1 MMGAQMFFSLLP
13 SEISRLV
20 LGYLAE
26 NGCYE
31 ACNVFFLECA
41 HLTEIRGQFPS
52 AYDITCRVGGI
63 SLMDILHDY
72 IRTVNLINEELEAR
86 SPTWTSS
93 PSAACRPG
101 QTSTC
106 LRTFISRYCSR
117 HDGTSVASPS
127 SSSSCPSS
135 SVPALMTASQRS
147 QPAPFSGISFHPA
160 CRPQQSRIAMARHN
174 SIQSYPPVPSAAG
187 YSTAATS
194 SAAAIFVPLHPIV
207 TGNTRPLRARFQMAT
222 IQTIQN
228 RCSLPSFS
236 TTTTT
241 TCPSVPL
248 LRPICPPASTVLGPT
263 PSSVCTA
270 VISASDP
277 SLENLSSHKRKRI
290 SPLRQTSRRASCSHT
305 SQLRSSFLH
314 FFTFFQS
321 PIPTPRAPMQPM
333 TLGLPNKR
341 VGIDLIGPLPI
352 LVRGFEYTLLMVDV
366 FTKCVVTVPLLRQ
379 DATSAANA
387 IDALN
392 ASQLLSQS
400 TATLLAVFSLL
411 LSTRLQPNP
420 EFEGLVEQLLKEME
434 QNTVTPDGH
443 SDQPFHSKDNDR
455 SPPAVPLSVS
465 PSVADLATSVNSA
478 EGHLTGFLCP
488 LSPDP
493 VTGITKGLT
502 VPIVSTDEEAEEEER
517 EKAPTKMGSKLLQE
531 VQKVMDSSSSPL
543 PSAAPLTV
551 QTSSTRAATSP
562 LEPRLRSPHFYTSIE
577 QHLSTALSVSSKISS
592 SPTATIS
599 APRAVH
605 FSLPTRPAEAKQS
618 GISTIVAGDI
628 YLVHHGVVG
637 TGTVTCAASTTL
649 SRPLPPPLLRA
660 RYYARVKETGDGI
673 VRADLF
679 LSFCPGILQPIVSS
693 RVKLLTPPGCPT
705 DVKPLTPKVT
715 QRPTVSASFAPPPA
729 ANLFPCSPPP
739 AANLFPCSPQTPAT
753 EIHPCFTQ
761 FKPDP
766 DLTNLGFSGSTPFGG
781 FGASCPLNGEDN
793 DLSWFFDDVSAS
805 IRATEAA
812 HPRTESSSSFLQPE
826 PSRCSSEISTPTT
839 STTTTTSITS
849 TSIATLPQ
857 LVASSAS
864 AVVSTLLSSPQT
876 EQQCQTSGLFD
887 HSTLLVPTS
896 CPQTLPPPLPIAH
909 STVTTTTTSSS
920 TLLVSSNSW
929 LRVVDLSALEVQP
942 ICLPSVTTPQPI
954 APNPSPRFR
963 RPPLRCAANVAM
975 SVLGAPPVLFKPTP
989 LGENTTV
996 LGQTETHAA
1005 TRSYPN
1011 LIVEP
1016 KKAPKYTSSRFL
1028 RAVEGGI
1035 SKRPSEEDRPCRPS
1049 PDSTSTCSP
1058 GSEKPTPAK
1067 VTFTTETIIFSSIL
1081 PTDRLIVVL
1090 ILS

>member
-1 MMGAQMFFSLLP
+1 DASFVCLMGAQMFFSLLP

-147 QPAPFSGISFHPA
+147 QPAPSSGISFHPA

-277 SLENLSSHKRKRI
+277 SLENLSSHKRKRPI
-290 SPLRQTSRRASCSHT
+290 TCRPLDAPSPADQVSVQKGLRIHSSPNKEVNFERIISTLMVNARTVADRINTSIDSIASGPRQRTSMDADKSPSPQAPVASLPPSSSSSPLRHQTPATCSISSSTTASPGTNS
-305 SQLRSSFLH
+305 
-314 FFTFFQS
+314 
-321 PIPTPRAPMQPM
+321 I
-333 TLGLPNKR
+333 
-341 VGIDLIGPLPI
+341 
-352 LVRGFEYTLLMVDV
+352 
-366 FTKCVVTVPLLRQ
+366 
-379 DATSAANA
+379 
-387 IDALN
+387 
-392 ASQLLSQS
+392 
-400 TATLLAVFSLL
+400 LLAS
-411 LSTRLQPNP
+411 PNP

-599 APRAVH
+599 APRAVCHEQSPQLVRSSH
-605 FSLPTRPAEAKQS
+605 FPVSC
-618 GISTIVAGDI
+618 AGA
-628 YLVHHGVVG
+628 
-637 TGTVTCAASTTL
+637 CNL
-649 SRPLPPPLLRA
+649 SS
-660 RYYARVKETGDGI
+660 Y
-673 VRADLF
+673 
-679 LSFCPGILQPIVSS
+679 PIVSS

-739 AANLFPCSPQTPAT
+739 AANLFPCSP
-753 EIHPCFTQ
+753 
-761 FKPDP
+761 
-766 DLTNLGFSGSTPFGG
+766 
-781 FGASCPLNGEDN
+781 
-793 DLSWFFDDVSAS
+793 
-805 IRATEAA
+805 
-812 HPRTESSSSFLQPE
+812 
-826 PSRCSSEISTPTT
+826 
-839 STTTTTSITS
+839 
-849 TSIATLPQ
+849 
-857 LVASSAS
+857 
-864 AVVSTLLSSPQT
+864 
-876 EQQCQTSGLFD
+876 
-887 HSTLLVPTS
+887 
-896 CPQTLPPPLPIAH
+896 PP
-909 STVTTTTTSSS
+909 
-920 TLLVSSNSW
+920 
-929 LRVVDLSALEVQP
+929 
-942 ICLPSVTTPQPI
+942 
-954 APNPSPRFR
+954 
-963 RPPLRCAANVAM
+963 AAN
-975 SVLGAPPVLFKPTP
+975 L
-989 LGENTTV
+989 
-996 LGQTETHAA
+996 
-1005 TRSYPN
+1005 
-1011 LIVEP
+1011 
-1016 KKAPKYTSSRFL
+1016 
-1028 RAVEGGI
+1028 
-1035 SKRPSEEDRPCRPS
+1035 
-1049 PDSTSTCSP
+1049 
-1058 GSEKPTPAK
+1058 
-1067 VTFTTETIIFSSIL
+1067 
-1081 PTDRLIVVL
+1081 
-1090 ILS
+1090 